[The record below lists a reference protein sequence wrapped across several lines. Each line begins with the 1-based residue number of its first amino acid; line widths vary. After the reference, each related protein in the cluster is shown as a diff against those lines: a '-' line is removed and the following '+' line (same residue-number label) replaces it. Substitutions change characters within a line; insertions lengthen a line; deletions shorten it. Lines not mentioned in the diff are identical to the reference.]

1 MATTYEI
8 ITTTTV
14 GAGGTASI
22 SFTSIP
28 QTYTDLIL
36 YYSLRS
42 NNTSAGSGVFES
54 LVTRINGST
63 TNSNYYAILLRGSG
77 QGGVDFVS
85 YQGNVS
91 WLFPGHYVNG
101 ANNTANCF
109 SNSQMYFPNYASSN
123 PKSVSLDSVFESNNA
138 TLSVQANLG
147 AGLYSP
153 TTAITS
159 ISLAPEYGT
168 AWVQYST
175 ATLYGIKNS

>member
-1 MATTYEI
+1 MANTFEVI
-8 ITTTTV
+8 STTTV
-14 GAGGTASI
+14 GASGTGSI

-28 QTYTDLIL
+28 QTYTDIVL

-42 NNTSAGSGVFES
+42 NNTSAGSGLFES
-54 LVTRINGST
+54 VVTRINSSST
-63 TNSNYYAILLRGSG
+63 TSNYYAIILRGAG
-77 QGGVDFVS
+77 QGGTDSVT

-91 WLFPGHYVNG
+91 WFFPGHYVNA

-109 SNSQMYFPNYASSN
+109 SNSQMYFSDYASSN
-123 PKSVSLDSVFESNNA
+123 SKTVALDSVFESNSA
-138 TLSVQANLG
+138 TLSAQANYG